1 MTTTSYALLGLL
13 VFEGPES
20 DGLSG
25 YEIKQRADQ
34 TLRFYWVSPAMSQV
48 YVEMDR
54 LVGHDLVAALDED
67 SGKRRTRRYR
77 ITQEGLITLR
87 TWLAESDTGFPVLK
101 HPVALKLLLGGL
113 LGPDR
118 LQQILKGY
126 LDDLAERRR
135 QLDAV
140 LSGLGSDDAYRY
152 PGLVAEW
159 GLAYF
164 DAEAEVARTMLH
176 RLDELP
182 GGRADPPP
190 DAPMT

>member
-13 VFEGPES
+13 VFEGPAS

-48 YVEMDR
+48 YAEMDR

-87 TWLAESDTGFPVLK
+87 TWLAESDTGFPILK
-101 HPVALKLLLGGL
+101 HPVALKLLMGGL
-113 LGPDR
+113 LDPDR
-118 LQQILKGY
+118 LQQILEGY

-135 QLDAV
+135 ELDAV
-140 LSGLGSDDAYRY
+140 LSSLGSDDAYRY

-164 DAEAEVARTMLH
+164 DAEAEVARTMLR

-190 DAPMT
+190 GAPMT